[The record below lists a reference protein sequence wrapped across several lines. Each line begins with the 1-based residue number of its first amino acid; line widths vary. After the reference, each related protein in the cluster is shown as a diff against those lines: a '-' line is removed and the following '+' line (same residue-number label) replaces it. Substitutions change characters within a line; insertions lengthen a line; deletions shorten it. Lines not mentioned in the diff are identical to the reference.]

1 MIKIRNIRGIANLIL
16 TKPVESL
23 INDGLHDKW
32 LKVFSKQFTRW
43 VADTVIVT
51 INIQYLSI
59 RVSQLLILWQ
69 ITQQWY
75 FHISNTELLFSLLWD
90 AIRQLLSTLIL
101 IICLW
106 IFLKVAS
113 AKSYLVSIVVIK
125 EVP

>member
-23 INDGLHDKW
+23 INIGLHDKW
-32 LKVFSKQFTRW
+32 LRFFSKQFTRW
-43 VADTVIVT
+43 VADTIIVT
-51 INIQYLSI
+51 MNVQYSSIQL
-59 RVSQLLILWQ
+59 SQLLILWQ

-75 FHISNTELLFSLLWD
+75 FHISNKELLFSLPWN
-90 AIRQLLSTLIL
+90 AIRQLLSSLIL
-101 IICLW
+101 IILLW

-113 AKSYLVSIVVIK
+113 AKRYLVSIVVIK